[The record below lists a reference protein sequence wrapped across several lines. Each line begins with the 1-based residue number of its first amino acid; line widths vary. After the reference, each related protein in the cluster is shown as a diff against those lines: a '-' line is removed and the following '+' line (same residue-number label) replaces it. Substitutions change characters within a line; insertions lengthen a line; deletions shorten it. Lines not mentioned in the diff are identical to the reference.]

1 MNGKYWIPT
10 VLALAGIAMIVV
22 GGFMPSGYGW
32 GPVRAGCD
40 MPCDPDEFLETGV
53 TGEVVSPA
61 TAKTVPAQPST
72 SIYETQSAGG

>member
-40 MPCDPDEFLETGV
+40 MPCDPDEFPESGAA
-53 TGEVVSPA
+53 EEAPSPA
-61 TAKTVPAQPST
+61 AAQTVPASPSA
-72 SIYETQSAGG
+72 SIYEAQSTGE